1 MFDANNFQDHYSQV
15 RARLSQQA
23 PKPKIAIPPAKPKPV
38 EVTPQ
43 RNDEELDQEVQKLQ
57 SLLDG
62 CVMPKRLKML
72 IIPIIHDHGFSWK
85 ELVSISRKKYL
96 HPARREIWIALRE
109 EGNLSFPQIGKLLN
123 RDHST
128 IVHGYNG
135 AKNA

>member
-1 MFDANNFQDHYSQV
+1 MFDAKNFQDHYSQV
-15 RARLSQQA
+15 RARLSQPA
-23 PKPKIAIPPAKPKPV
+23 VKLKIIIPPKPV

-62 CVMPKRLKML
+62 CVMPKQLKML
-72 IIPIIHDHGFSWK
+72 ILPIIHDYGYSWK

-109 EGNLSFPQIGKLLN
+109 EGNLSFPQIGKLFN
-123 RDHST
+123 RDRST
-128 IVHGYNG
+128 IVHGYTG
-135 AKNA
+135 AKNE

>member
-1 MFDANNFQDHYSQV
+1 MFDANNYQDHYSQV
-15 RARLSQQA
+15 RARLNQQA
-23 PKPKIAIPPAKPKPV
+23 PKPKIIITPKPV

-57 SLLDG
+57 SLLEG

-72 IIPIIHDHGFSWK
+72 ILPIVQEHGYSWE

-109 EGNLSFPQIGKLLN
+109 EGNLSFPQIGKLFN

-128 IVHGYNG
+128 IVHGYTE
-135 AKNA
+135 AKNE

>member
-1 MFDANNFQDHYSQV
+1 MFDANNYQDHYSQV
-15 RARLSQQA
+15 RARLSR
-23 PKPKIAIPPAKPKPV
+23 PKIIIPPKPV

-57 SLLDG
+57 SLLEG

-72 IIPIIHDHGFSWK
+72 ILPIVQEHGYSWE

-109 EGNLSFPQIGKLLN
+109 EGNLSFPQIGKLFN

-128 IVHGYNG
+128 IVHGYTE
-135 AKNA
+135 AKNE

>member
-1 MFDANNFQDHYSQV
+1 MFDANNYQDHYSQV
-15 RARLSQQA
+15 RARLNQQA
-23 PKPKIAIPPAKPKPV
+23 PKPKIIIPPKPV
-38 EVTPQ
+38 EVIPQ

-57 SLLDG
+57 SLLEG

-72 IIPIIHDHGFSWK
+72 ILPIVQEHGYSWE

-109 EGNLSFPQIGKLLN
+109 EGNLSFPQIGKLFN

-128 IVHGYNG
+128 IVHGYTE
-135 AKNA
+135 AKNE